1 MPAAVAEPAP
11 KSISERAD
19 LSSLA
24 RQRLEH
30 HPHFRGRT
38 SGLSIE
44 QRGKTLCLSGRL
56 PTFYLKQLVQETIR
70 HIPGVQRIH
79 NEISVVSAAGM
90 SSEC

>member
-1 MPAAVAEPAP
+1 MPAAVAERSPTTTP
-11 KSISERAD
+11 ERAD
-19 LSSLA
+19 LTSLA

-30 HPHFRGRT
+30 HPHFRGRMR
-38 SGLSIE
+38 GLSIE

-79 NEISVVSAAGM
+79 NEIAVVSAAGV

>member
-1 MPAAVAEPAP
+1 M
-11 KSISERAD
+11 
-19 LSSLA
+19 
-24 RQRLEH
+24 
-30 HPHFRGRT
+30 

-70 HIPGVQRIH
+70 HIPGVQSIH

-90 SSEC
+90 SSER